1 MTTPE
6 SPPTAKP
13 SLGRSPLL
21 PALVAG
27 GFVLVAA
34 LLPLYCPGRTEGPCA
49 KVGRIALYSPQ
60 GADDAR
66 WKAIRKV
73 LDAED
78 CPLGTTQKAANRR
91 RPEIRFFHP
100 RDRAAAE
107 TLSALLV
114 RENVTDAVPKFQP
127 DEADEKPAGQ
137 LELWL
142 DRAP

>member
-1 MTTPE
+1 VTTPE

-13 SLGRSPLL
+13 SLARSPLL
-21 PALVAG
+21 PTLVTGGIALVVA
-27 GFVLVAA
+27 FVQ
-34 LLPLYCPGRTEGPCA
+34 LYCPGRTEGPCA

-78 CPLGTTQKAANRR
+78 CPLGATQKATHRR

-107 TLSALLV
+107 SLSALLV